1 MPFGDVT
8 DVPLP
13 MNFDMV
19 PGLVFGRTALGHDF
33 IPFLSI
39 IELRVDAQNQPVVV
53 KLFMMDQLSNAIFG
67 FGFIHSQ

>member
-8 DVPLP
+8 DAFLP

-19 PGLVFGRTALGHDF
+19 PGLIFWGTALGHDF

-39 IELRVDAQNQPVVV
+39 IELRIDTQHHPMVV
-53 KLFMMDQLSNAIFG
+53 KLFMMDQLSHTKFG
-67 FGFIHSQ
+67 FGFLHSS